1 MDTCCPVALTKVDDQ
16 GRDMFSWQWESFEE
30 IIKSYAPV
38 VNDHGPLA
46 GPIHR
51 FTIRRERDLSLRMET
66 EAPDSANEPQSPYPA
81 GTVRINDDRVT
92 FHSDLGLEL
101 EAIGVQATRTNRHL
115 EGIATGVTT
124 QRAGIHRLVGK
135 LQGSE
140 TPRYAIDWLD
150 NVPSHYLWCDT
161 IESKNSDSNNVVL
174 GGVPSNRPK
183 FEMKSGSSGGGVS
196 WAAAGLEVGGLQLYL
211 CNLEKIKDTHAKKPG
226 CIVYV
231 GLPDDKFRDRVR
243 RCLSYVLG
251 SYFVYLGVSR
261 FDAEWHTTNFEAISP
276 YSMRGQAV
284 MLPPTPP
291 SPLGGPRGFWDI
303 DARRLSIMVNALY
316 SKYEELSFGV
326 VSWAYWHA
334 VTATPHIA
342 AVHFGAALES
352 LQRAFLA
359 SAPVQS
365 SSTVV
370 DDETWG
376 KIRSALDASLISLE
390 LPSKTLETFKD
401 KVRNL
406 NSRSQHSTSKDL
418 MDELGLVLSTREK
431 QAHNARHESAHGK
444 DDEVDIEWIRDLEL
458 LRVLFHRIL
467 LAMTQANDEYF
478 DYFTPGT
485 PIRKVKEP
493 VPG

>member
-1 MDTCCPVALTKVDDQ
+1 LSVALTKADDR
-16 GRDMFSWQWESFEE
+16 GRRMFSWQWESFAE

-51 FTIRRERDLSLRMET
+51 FTIRRDRDLSLRMET
-66 EAPDSANEPQSPYPA
+66 EAPESANEPQSPHPV

-92 FHSDLGLEL
+92 FHTDLGLEL

-115 EGIATGVTT
+115 EGIAPGVTT
-124 QRAGIHRLVGK
+124 QRVDIHRLVGK
-135 LQGSE
+135 LPHSE
-140 TPRYAIDWLD
+140 TPRYAIDWLE
-150 NVPSHYLWCDT
+150 NVPSQYLWCDN
-161 IESKNSDSNNVVL
+161 IKSKSSDSSNVVL
-174 GGVPSNRPK
+174 GGVPTNRPK
-183 FEMKSGSSGGGVS
+183 LEMKGSSSGGGSS
-196 WAAAGLEVGGLQLYL
+196 WAAAGLEVDGLQLYL
-211 CNLEKIKDTHAKKPG
+211 CNLEKTKEAHAKKPG

-231 GLPDDKFRDRVR
+231 GLPTDEFRDRVR
-243 RCLSYVLG
+243 RCLSYALG

-261 FDAEWHTTNFEAISP
+261 FDSEWNTTDFEAISP
-276 YSMRGQAV
+276 YSIRGQAM

-291 SPLGGPRGFWDI
+291 SPLGDPRGFWEI
-303 DARRLSIMVNALY
+303 DADRLSRMVNALY
-316 SKYEELSFGV
+316 TKYDELNFGV

-342 AVHFGAALES
+342 AIHFGGALES
-352 LQRAFLA
+352 LQRAFLGSSSVPA
-359 SAPVQS
+359 

-370 DDETWG
+370 DEETWD
-376 KIRSALDASLISLE
+376 KIRSALETSLTPLE
-390 LPSKTLETFKD
+390 LPPKTLETFKS

-418 MDELGLVLSTREK
+418 MDELGLVLSSREK
-431 QAHNARHESAHGK
+431 LAHNARHESAHGK
-444 DDEVDIEWIRDLEL
+444 DDEVDVEWIRDLNL

-467 LAMTQANDEYF
+467 LAMTQANDEYY
-478 DYFTPGT
+478 DYFTLGN

-493 VPG
+493 VPGQ